1 MLKYSSYLRERL
13 RGVFATW
20 SRAWATHP
28 LIATL
33 MHATAAVWLF
43 FGFWCKVLGM
53 VPRHRLIISA
63 VIGDPAAGPV
73 TVLVGAAETLLALWI
88 LSGIYPRA
96 CAAVQSLAIATMNS
110 LELSFAR
117 GLLLA
122 PVLMLCANT
131 VLLVIVWY
139 CALKVSS
146 TQSVT

>member
-1 MLKYSSYLRERL
+1 MLKYSSHLRERL
-13 RGVFATW
+13 RAISANWART
-20 SRAWATHP
+20 WATHP

-43 FGFWCKVLGM
+43 FGFWCKLLGM

-63 VIGDPAAGPV
+63 VIGDPVAGPV
-73 TVLVGAAETLLALWI
+73 TVLVRAAETFLALWI
-88 LSGIYPRA
+88 LSGVYPRA
-96 CAAVQSLAIATMNS
+96 CAAVQLLAIATMNS

-122 PVLMLCANT
+122 PVLMVCANT

-146 TQSVT
+146 PQSGT